1 MKTTK
6 EVTEAIDLREFVVFK
21 QLKAGPAL
29 IESKRVKIPYT
40 VTKQDGSEVSNE
52 LIYTYSEK
60 VFDKEGFEDINLA
73 SMMGVQVAMNYG
85 LFCEELVFDG
95 LYDEADQR
103 FISDMIENTSR
114 EIYVNK
120 LLQPNEFLKPGYDN
134 VKVEK
139 LKKYTAA
146 KLTFINSALKP
157 NMDKDNW
164 ILSSTVKDE
173 YVILSSGGKDSLL
186 SYGVI
191 KELGNQAHPVFIN
204 ESGRHWFSAINAHKH
219 LEETEPNTS
228 RVWCNSDRVFN
239 WMLRQMPFIKENFA
253 DIRADIY
260 PVRLWTVAVFL
271 FGVLPIARKRK
282 VGNILIGDEYDT
294 TLKLNHEGI
303 THYGGLYD
311 QSKYF
316 DNALTR
322 YYMKKGWALH
332 QFSILRSLSELLIL
346 KILVKQFPEL
356 QAQQVSCHA
365 AHEKEGRIYPC
376 GNCEKCR
383 RIVGMLSVLDED
395 PKNCGYTSDQIAK
408 SFKSLEEKKV
418 KQLGQDAA
426 HLFHLLLEK
435 GFVEKNEHTIK
446 LAKPHE
452 QILKLRFDNER
463 SMLSDVP
470 SEIRKPLYQ
479 YLLQYSNGAVRLK
492 DRKWKEFD
500 VLNSQFMDTPY
511 PFEIKKVGTKTK
523 TSTPNKNNYM
533 WEKFT
538 WPELEERLK
547 VVDTAILP
555 CGAIEQHGPHL
566 PVDIDYYDA
575 VYLAGKVAEAC
586 SDPKPFVLPPI
597 PFGVSYHHEEF
608 KGTLS
613 VSNDALSKFVYDIGM
628 GLAKNGI
635 KKLIILNGHGDNA
648 PTLSYAAQMIN
659 RDAEIF
665 VCVDTGETS
674 DIDLN
679 DLTDTPNDIH
689 AGEIE
694 TSTTLAIRPEVVQMD
709 KAVNETLSFGSKY
722 LDYTSERGVAWY
734 VRTKRISKSGV
745 MGDPTK
751 ATEEKGRKMWEIMV
765 AHLVKFVEEIKK
777 SKLEDLYQKR
787 Y

>member
-1 MKTTK
+1 MKASVDTK
-6 EVTEAIDLREFVVFK
+6 EGIGLREFVTFR
-21 QLKAGPAL
+21 QLKAGPVVLEA
-29 IESKRVKIPYT
+29 KRVKVPYALT
-40 VTKQDGSEVSNE
+40 MHDGSTVSNE

-60 VFDKEGFEDINLA
+60 VFDKNRQEDVNLA

-85 LFCEELVFDG
+85 LFCEEMVFDG
-95 LYDEADQR
+95 IFDDADQR
-103 FISDMIENTSR
+103 FILDMVENTAR

-120 LLQPNEFLKPGYDN
+120 LLTPNEFLKPGFEK

-139 LKKYTAA
+139 FKRYTAA
-146 KLTFINSALKP
+146 KIFFTNTDFKAEEDTWN
-157 NMDKDNW
+157 
-164 ILSSTVKDE
+164 LSPTGKEE

-186 SYGVI
+186 SYGVV
-191 KELGNQAHPVFIN
+191 KDLGHGAHPVFIN
-204 ESGRHWFSAINAHKH
+204 ESGRHWFTAINAFKYM
-219 LEETEPNTS
+219 EGREPNTS

-239 WMLRQMPFIKENFA
+239 WMLRQMPFIRENFA

-260 PVRLWTVAVFL
+260 PIRLWTVAVFL

-322 YYMKKGWALH
+322 YYLKKGWGIH

-346 KILVKQFPEL
+346 KILVKRYPDL

-365 AHEKEGRIYPC
+365 AHEKNGRIYPC

-383 RIVGMLSVLDED
+383 RIVGMLSVLGED
-395 PKNCGYTSDQIAK
+395 PRNCGYSDEQIARA
-408 SFKSLEEKKV
+408 FKSLEAKKV
-418 KQLGQDAA
+418 KQIGQDAA

-435 GFVEKNEHTIK
+435 GLVENNEHTRK

-463 SMLSDVP
+463 SMMADLP
-470 SEIRKPLYQ
+470 TAIRKPLFE
-479 YLLQYSNGAVRLK
+479 LFLHYSNGAVKLK
-492 DRKWKEFD
+492 DRKWED
-500 VLNSQFMDTPY
+500 VDPFQNGVINATY
-511 PFEIKKVGTKTK
+511 PFEIKRTNPKTMN
-523 TSTPNKNNYM
+523 SSNVNNYH
-533 WEKFT
+533 WESLT
-538 WPELEERLK
+538 WKELEERLK
-547 VVDTAILP
+547 IVDTAILP

-566 PVDIDYYDA
+566 PVDIDYFDA
-575 VYLAGKVAEAC
+575 VYLANKVVEAC

-597 PFGVSYHHEEF
+597 PYGVSYHHEEF

-613 VSNDALSKFVYDIGM
+613 VTNDALSRFVYDIGM

-679 DLTDTPNDIH
+679 DLIETPNDIH

-709 KAVNETLSFGSKY
+709 KAVNETLNFGSKY
-722 LDYTSERGVAWY
+722 LDYTSDRGVAWY
-734 VRTKRISKSGV
+734 VRTKRISASGV

-751 ATEEKGRKMWEIMV
+751 ATEQKGKKMWEIMV
-765 AHLVKFVEEIKK
+765 AHLVKFVEEVKK
-777 SKLEDLYQKR
+777 SKLEDLYQRK